1 MASNEYQLIKK
12 VLENSV
18 SDSWVEAVS
27 EWDIFDC
34 ELDYEQQSKCICG
47 KENIKYLFTI
57 KNKSNDLTLF
67 PIGSECIKKFGR
79 SDLNEIINVYE
90 RKYKL
95 LKEFK
100 KGNYI
105 EFTSKLF
112 SKKSLKFMYED
123 GCFKPSKYNH
133 FDPYTDYKF
142 MLDMFNKRNPLTE
155 KQDSKV
161 RAIIMTSIR
170 PYLEK
175 TLKFKND

>member
-67 PIGSECIKKFGR
+67 PIGSEGIKKFGR
-79 SDLNEIINVYE
+79 SDLNEIITV
-90 RKYKL
+90 
-95 LKEFK
+95 
-100 KGNYI
+100 
-105 EFTSKLF
+105 
-112 SKKSLKFMYED
+112 
-123 GCFKPSKYNH
+123 
-133 FDPYTDYKF
+133 
-142 MLDMFNKRNPLTE
+142 
-155 KQDSKV
+155 
-161 RAIIMTSIR
+161 
-170 PYLEK
+170 
-175 TLKFKND
+175 